1 MRVFT
6 RVVKLRT
13 MVNLHDS
20 TICLNNSPL
29 ELSQGKPA
37 HLFMPLEDFSP
48 KRKGFIDIQKSA
60 DVKINDFISARMK

>member
-48 KRKGFIDIQKSA
+48 
-60 DVKINDFISARMK
+60 